1 VVAWVNIQI
10 VVKTSKE
17 DLNGE
22 EEERHIRFSE
32 DEKRG

>member
-1 VVAWVNIQI
+1 VVARVNIQI
-10 VVKTSKE
+10 VIKTSKE
-17 DLNGE
+17 DLNA